1 MRKTV
6 LVQAIACALLSGAA
20 QAAVKV
26 EDKTFNTAANMLA
39 YTEFELSGEPLAE
52 ALGLDL
58 DVLDAN
64 RADEPTPFDFAAGIE
79 SYEYS
84 EEAMYALNY
93 QSGMGPH
100 LVNGPQN
107 LARGGTLADLGKRVL
122 AMAEA
127 VGFPADEVPQGM
139 YPLSL
144 PYASANPEFA
154 QAVNTTPVNGDQVTI
169 KTAKG
174 TEKTVKT
181 QVPAYFRDYA
191 TLRWSG
197 ADNLLN
203 PAAVGGILLK
213 EVMWSQDFLG
223 GMHVAESDEEV
234 EAASATMDQDGKHK
248 LGVSAADGFN
258 GMMLTEQSIDKLAIM
273 QGQLGF
279 DGKQL
284 GANITPQYDPSKGIV
299 YFPHQVKVTE
309 TSKNDVGA
317 IGKLEVVDDSAQ
329 LRDAWMMLWPLSEF
343 YAFSDQRT
351 ANTNQNPAFHAVFDG
366 APFAAAPA
374 ANKGSDAAKLVA
386 GEDAFSLALNLS
398 GMVFKNLNALHFEP
412 KAGTLVDSWQA
423 GKQGKHVTTFDAA
436 YALVALQI
444 FQRAQDALP
453 VGYAAGDNGEL
464 DLKTAQGQQALVL
477 IRQQADFI
485 LGQLMGKNGLVYD
498 GLTLGG
504 KPDAGQSVDA
514 QFAAVR
520 GLTAA
525 FLATSD
531 AKYRN
536 AARELFIATDKAYF
550 NAKAGTW
557 LAGKQGEYTPWTQ
570 AAISGALRAAMLN
583 LRNEGTEK
591 APALELAQLTQR
603 YVGWFRGT
611 VNGGMQ
617 MAEWIGDSGENVIEG
632 AGGDT
637 DEDGVPQVT
646 AAGGKHG
653 TAMVMAAKAIV
664 SEK

>member
-1 MRKTV
+1 
-6 LVQAIACALLSGAA
+6 
-20 QAAVKV
+20 
-26 EDKTFNTAANMLA
+26 MLA

-248 LGVSAADGFN
+248 LG
-258 GMMLTEQSIDKLAIM
+258 E
-273 QGQLGF
+273 LGF

-309 TSKNDVGA
+309 TSKNEVGA
-317 IGKLEVVDDSAQ
+317 IGKLEVVDSSAQ